1 MVLGHKGALVS
12 TFGPDFMESRDGERI
27 RTGLLRVRNCL
38 LAAAIRGEWLTID
51 EIKARIEAQYHTTI
65 SWGSVDADVRHLRKD
80 EFGNYDVRRDKRGNI
95 SAYRIFAP
103 VKLAAPVQGTL
114 LEIGAQNYREDGR

>member
-1 MVLGHKGALVS
+1 MS
-12 TFGPDFMESRDGERI
+12 TFGPDFVESRDGERI

-65 SWGSVDADVRHLRKD
+65 SWGSVDGDVRHLRK
-80 EFGNYDVRRDKRGNI
+80 EQFGGYSVPKRKRGNI
-95 SAYRIFAP
+95 SEYRIVAP